1 MPDDTTSKSADTIA
15 GTRAH
20 TLGDLLRR
28 TAQRAP
34 GKVALVSGEVRWTY
48 AELDTVVNRTANAI
62 ADRGMGKDDSPWS
75 SPRATPI

>member
-1 MPDDTTSKSADTIA
+1 MPDDTTSESADTIA

-28 TAQRAP
+28 TALRTP
-34 GKVALVSGEVRWTY
+34 DRPALVSGEIRWTY
-48 AELDTVVNRTANAI
+48 AELDALVNRTANAI
-62 ADRGMGKDDSPWS
+62 ADRGMGKGDSPWS